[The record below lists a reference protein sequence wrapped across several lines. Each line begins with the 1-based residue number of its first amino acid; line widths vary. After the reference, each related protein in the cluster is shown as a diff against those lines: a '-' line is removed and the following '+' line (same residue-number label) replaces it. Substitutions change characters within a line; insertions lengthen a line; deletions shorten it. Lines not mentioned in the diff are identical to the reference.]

1 MVKKLILATV
11 LMLSIALVGCSS
23 KNSTTNTKQEDNTVV
38 ENSKTDNNENDVK
51 KDNPAENSKDEK
63 NDNKKETEAFSIYTE
78 DADSMELKEI
88 STIELNKDLSL
99 EDKLKQLS
107 KSLSEKVFDSLPI
120 EVTSID
126 TVDGKKIATI
136 NLDES
141 AANKGV
147 TSNADL
153 KKPNWVA
160 NKLQGSTGG
169 EISEN
174 SLLETFLQVKYKG
187 EWIDGVKFLYKNE
200 PIEFEHTPKLSQ
212 INYRK

>member
-23 KNSTTNTKQEDNTVV
+23 KNSATNTKTEDNTVV
-38 ENSKTDNNENDVK
+38 ENSKTDNNENDIK
-51 KDNPAENSKDEK
+51 KDTPTESSKDEK
-63 NDNKKETEAFSIYTE
+63 NDNKKETEAFYIYTE
-78 DADSMELKEI
+78 DANSMEIKEI
-88 STIELNKDLSL
+88 STIELNKNLSL

-107 KSLSEKVFDSLPI
+107 KTLSEKVFDKLPI
-120 EVTSID
+120 EVKSIE
-126 TVDGKKIATI
+126 TIDGKKIATI

-141 AANKGV
+141 ATNKGV

-153 KKPNWVA
+153 KKPNWTA
-160 NKLQGSTGG
+160 DKLQGSTGG
-169 EISEN
+169 EITEN

-200 PIEFEHTPKLSQ
+200 PIEFEHTPNLSQ

>member
-23 KNSTTNTKQEDNTVV
+23 NSATNTKPEDNTVV
-38 ENSKTDNNENDVK
+38 ENPKTDNENDIK
-51 KDNPAENSKDEK
+51 KDNPTDTSKDDK
-63 NDNKKETEAFSIYTE
+63 NDKNNKKETEAFSIYTE
-78 DADSMELKEI
+78 DADNMEIKEI

-99 EDKLKQLS
+99 EDKLKKLS
-107 KSLSEKVFDSLPI
+107 KALSEKTFDNLPI
-120 EVTSID
+120 EVKSID

-153 KKPNWVA
+153 KKPNWAA

-200 PIEFEHTPKLSQ
+200 PIEFEHTPNLSQ

>member
-23 KNSTTNTKQEDNTVV
+23 KNSATNTKTEDNTVV
-38 ENSKTDNNENDVK
+38 ENSKTDNNENDIK
-51 KDNPAENSKDEK
+51 KDTPTESSKDEK

-78 DADSMELKEI
+78 DANSMEIKEI
-88 STIELNKDLSL
+88 STIELNKNLSL

-107 KSLSEKVFDSLPI
+107 KTLSEKVFDKLPI
-120 EVTSID
+120 EVKSIE
-126 TVDGKKIATI
+126 TIDGKKIATI

-141 AANKGV
+141 ATNKGV

-153 KKPNWVA
+153 KKPNWTA
-160 NKLQGSTGG
+160 DKLQGSTGG

-200 PIEFEHTPKLSQ
+200 PIEFEHTPNLSQ

>member
-23 KNSTTNTKQEDNTVV
+23 KNSATNTKTEDNTVV
-38 ENSKTDNNENDVK
+38 ENSTTDNNENDIK
-51 KDNPAENSKDEK
+51 KDTPTESSKDEK

-78 DADSMELKEI
+78 DANSMEIKEI
-88 STIELNKDLSL
+88 STIELNKNLSL

-107 KSLSEKVFDSLPI
+107 KTLSEKVFDKLPI
-120 EVTSID
+120 EVKSIE
-126 TVDGKKIATI
+126 TIDGKKIATI

-153 KKPNWVA
+153 KKPNWTA
-160 NKLQGSTGG
+160 DKLQGSTGG
-169 EISEN
+169 EITEN

-200 PIEFEHTPKLSQ
+200 PIEFEHTPNLSQ

>member
-23 KNSTTNTKQEDNTVV
+23 NSATNTKQEDNTVV
-38 ENSKTDNNENDVK
+38 ENSKTDNNENDIK
-51 KDNPAENSKDEK
+51 KDNPAESSKDDK
-63 NDNKKETEAFSIYTE
+63 NDKKETEAFFIYTE
-78 DADSMELKEI
+78 DADNMEIKEI

-107 KSLSEKVFDSLPI
+107 KSLSEKVFDNLPI
-120 EVTSID
+120 EVKSID

-153 KKPNWVA
+153 KKPNWAA

-200 PIEFEHTPKLSQ
+200 PIEFEHTPKLSEIQ
-212 INYRK
+212 YRK

>member
-23 KNSTTNTKQEDNTVV
+23 KNSATNTKTEDNTVV
-38 ENSKTDNNENDVK
+38 ENSKTDNNENDIK
-51 KDNPAENSKDEK
+51 KDTPTESSKDEK

-78 DADSMELKEI
+78 DANSMEIKEI
-88 STIELNKDLSL
+88 STIELNKNLSL

-107 KSLSEKVFDSLPI
+107 KTLSEKVFDKLPI
-120 EVTSID
+120 EVKSIE
-126 TVDGKKIATI
+126 TIDGKKIATI

-141 AANKGV
+141 TANKGV

-153 KKPNWVA
+153 KKPNWTA
-160 NKLQGSTGG
+160 DKLQGSTGG
-169 EISEN
+169 EITEN

-200 PIEFEHTPKLSQ
+200 PIEFEHTPNLSQ